1 MPGFG
6 VMPPAAES
14 QPLVLLVED
23 SEPLSELYRA
33 YIRREPIVV
42 RQAATLAAAKE
53 MLLALRPAA
62 LLLDLEL
69 PDGSGLD
76 LIETA
81 RSAGL
86 DPAAIVITGHGSVN
100 VAVDAMRAGAYD
112 FLVKPVDGE
121 RLLTTLRNAL
131 ERRRLAQ
138 IVEALGTDVGAASF
152 EGFIGADLSMQAIY
166 RIINLAA
173 KSRSTVFIT
182 GESGTGKEVCAEAI
196 HRRSPRRNG
205 AFVAL
210 NCGAVPKE
218 LMESEIFGH
227 VKGAFT
233 GATTDRDG
241 AATRAD
247 GGTLFLDELCEMD
260 PALQVKLL
268 RFVQTGAVQ
277 PVGSDAMRK
286 PDVRI
291 ICATN
296 RTPLIEVEAGRLRE
310 DLYYR
315 LHVLPIELP
324 PLRDRGS
331 DVLLLARHFL
341 AAFSREEGRRFRGFA
356 ADAEARLC
364 ACRWP
369 GNVRQLQNVIRQIVV
384 VHDGDLVSGAMLPAD
399 FDSERLADDE
409 RTAAPMTPA
418 TPPAPA
424 ATAAIGRKDA
434 IVSLA
439 ELERQA
445 IERAIELCG
454 GNMTEAAARLGV
466 NVSTIYRKRQ
476 GWSKAAE

>member
-1 MPGFG
+1 MT
-6 VMPPAAES
+6 AAAQS

-23 SEPLSELYRA
+23 SKPLSELYHA

-76 LIETA
+76 LIEAA
-81 RSAGL
+81 RAAGL

-100 VAVDAMRAGAYD
+100 VAVEAMRAGAYD
-112 FLVKPVDGE
+112 FLVKPVDAE

-138 IVEALGTDVGAASF
+138 IVETLGADVGAASF

-166 RIINLAA
+166 RVITLAA

-182 GESGTGKEVCAEAI
+182 GESGTGKEICAEAI

-277 PVGSDAMRK
+277 PVGSDAVRK

-324 PLRDRGS
+324 PLRERGS

-356 ADAEARLC
+356 PDAEARLC
-364 ACRWP
+364 ACHWP

-399 FDSERLADDE
+399 FDCERPVEGE
-409 RTAAPMTPA
+409 RAAPPPPA
-418 TPPAPA
+418 TPTSMA
-424 ATAAIGRKDA
+424 AAGRKDA
-434 IVSLA
+434 IVPLA
-439 ELERQA
+439 ELERRA
-445 IERAIELCG
+445 IEQAIELCG

-476 GWSKAAE
+476 GWAKAAE

>member
-1 MPGFG
+1 M
-6 VMPPAAES
+6 
-14 QPLVLLVED
+14 
-23 SEPLSELYRA
+23 
-33 YIRREPIVV
+33 RREPIVV
-42 RQAATLAAAKE
+42 RHAATLAAARE
-53 MLLALRPAA
+53 ALLTLRPAA

-81 RSAGL
+81 RAAGL
-86 DPAAIVITGHGSVN
+86 NPAAIVITGHGSVN
-100 VAVDAMRAGAYD
+100 AAVGAMRAGAYD
-112 FLVKPVDGE
+112 FLVKPVDAE
-121 RLLTTLRNAL
+121 RLLTTLRNGL
-131 ERRRLAQ
+131 ERRRLAH
-138 IVEALGTDVGAASF
+138 IVESLGTDIGAASF

-166 RIINLAA
+166 RVINLAA

-196 HRRSPRRNG
+196 HRRSPRHDG

-233 GATTDRDG
+233 GAATDREG

-277 PVGSDAMRK
+277 PVGSDTVRK

-315 LHVLPIELP
+315 LHVLPVELP

-341 AAFSREEGRRFRGFA
+341 TAFSREEERGFRGFA

-364 ACRWP
+364 AYRWP
-369 GNVRQLQNVIRQIVV
+369 GNVRQLQNVIRQVVV
-384 VHDGDLVSGAMLPAD
+384 VHDGELVTGAMLPPD
-399 FDSERLADDE
+399 FDSDRQVEVERP
-409 RTAAPMTPA
+409 AAVESVA
-418 TPPAPA
+418 SGAP
-424 ATAAIGRKDA
+424 ATAAAPPSEA
-434 IVSLA
+434 ILPLA

-454 GNMTEAAARLGV
+454 GNMTEAATRLGV

-476 GWSKAAE
+476 GWLKAAE

>member
-1 MPGFG
+1 LT
-6 VMPPAAES
+6 ATS

-23 SEPLSELYRA
+23 SAPLAQLYLA
-33 YIRREPIVV
+33 YMRREPVV
-42 RQAATLAAAKE
+42 LRHASTLAAAKE
-53 MLLALRPAA
+53 ALLSLRPAA

-76 LIETA
+76 LIEAA
-81 RSAGL
+81 RAAGL
-86 DPAAIVITGHGSVN
+86 DPAAIVITGHGSIN
-100 VAVDAMRAGAYD
+100 VAVEAMRAGAYD

-138 IVEALGTDVGAASF
+138 IVEALGTDIDGTAF
-152 EGFIGADLSMQAIY
+152 EGFVGADLSMQAIY
-166 RIINLAA
+166 RVITLAA

-196 HRRSPRRNG
+196 HRRSPRRDG
-205 AFVAL
+205 AFIAL

-233 GATTDRDG
+233 GAASDRDG

-247 GGTLFLDELCEMD
+247 GGTLFLDEVCEMD

-277 PVGSDAMRK
+277 PVGSDTLRR

-296 RTPLIEVEAGRLRE
+296 RNPLMEMGAGRLRE

-324 PLRDRGS
+324 PLRERGS

-341 AAFSREEGRRFRGFA
+341 AAFSREEGRGFRGFA
-356 ADAEARLC
+356 PDAEARLC

-369 GNVRQLQNVIRQIVV
+369 GNVRQLQNIVRQVVV
-384 VHDGDLVSGAMLPAD
+384 VHDGELVTASMLPGD
-399 FDSERLADDE
+399 FDWERPAEGE
-409 RTAAPMTPA
+409 RTATAPGALPA
-418 TPPAPA
+418 APPAPL
-424 ATAAIGRKDA
+424 KQS
-434 IVSLA
+434 IVPLA
-439 ELERQA
+439 RLERQA

-454 GNMTEAAARLGV
+454 GNMTEAAIRLGV

-476 GWSKAAE
+476 GWAKAAE

>member
-1 MPGFG
+1 MTP
-6 VMPPAAES
+6 ES

-23 SEPLSELYRA
+23 SEPLAELYLA
-33 YIRREPIVV
+33 YMRHEPIV
-42 RQAATLAAAKE
+42 AHKASTLAAAKE
-53 MLLALRPAA
+53 ALVSLRPAA

-81 RSAGL
+81 RAAGL

-100 VAVDAMRAGAYD
+100 VAVEAMRAGAYD
-112 FLVKPVDGE
+112 FLVKPVDAE

-131 ERRRLAQ
+131 ERRRLAH
-138 IVEALGTDVGAASF
+138 IVETLGTDVGAASF

-166 RIINLAA
+166 RVINLAA

-182 GESGTGKEVCAEAI
+182 GESGTGKEICAEAI
-196 HRRSPRRNG
+196 HRRSPRGNG

-233 GATTDRDG
+233 GASADREG

-268 RFVQTGAVQ
+268 RFVQTGMVQ
-277 PVGSDAMRK
+277 PVGSDTVRK

-296 RTPLIEVEAGRLRE
+296 RNPLAEVEAGRLRE

-324 PLRDRGS
+324 PLRDRGG

-341 AAFSREEGRRFRGFA
+341 AAFSREEGRGFRGFA
-356 ADAEARLC
+356 PDAEARLC
-364 ACRWP
+364 ASRWP
-369 GNVRQLQNVIRQIVV
+369 GNVRQLQNVIRQAVV
-384 VHDGDLVSGAMLPAD
+384 VHDGEFVTGAMLPPD
-399 FDSERLADDE
+399 FETDRSVQVGQMPAPRSTTRTALEMPDGQQKPAIVPLAD
-409 RTAAPMTPA
+409 
-418 TPPAPA
+418 
-424 ATAAIGRKDA
+424 
-434 IVSLA
+434 
-439 ELERQA
+439 LERQA
-445 IERAIELCG
+445 IERAIELCA
-454 GNMTEAAARLGV
+454 GNMTEAATRLGV

-476 GWSKAAE
+476 SWSKAAE